1 MLDTIEISR
10 RRLQFWCGNG
20 NVNSNGVVDPLQLV
34 QVSKMLR
41 SGSAAQYDQPS
52 ELRVAIV
59 GNLVDR
65 VMACGDGE
73 TEIRMNRD
81 N

>member
-1 MLDTIEISR
+1 MLDRIEISR
-10 RRLQFWCGNG
+10 RRLLFWCGNG
-20 NVNSNGVVDPLQLV
+20 NDNGVVDPLQLV

-59 GNLVDR
+59 IWL
-65 VMACGDGE
+65 
-73 TEIRMNRD
+73 TE
-81 N
+81 